1 MSTAGSKVQDTA
13 QEYQYSMPWVT
24 PSGHEF
30 TFYDTPDNERLLVK
44 HASGSHLEFKSD
56 GSIHLKAVK
65 DVHTH
70 TSVLSDQN
78 GKAQG
83 SDNTTNRSD
92 RDYTWEVGG
101 RLKIKCTELDF
112 EVDTTARI
120 KAATDI
126 IMSGNN
132 VQTKATET
140 IALESEKSMY
150 IDAKE
155 MKERVVSR
163 SNEVGTKE
171 TETGSTPIG
180 GVNVMKVFGN
190 TIIQNDDPNGGITIA
205 SKGYLNLVCGA
216 ERVDLI
222 GKFTETPS
230 ADAISTFTTKVF
242 PGVGVMNKSSVP
254 GDVYFESTAGAY
266 YVHAKGLSGSSTS
279 KTDGYKQD
287 VLLGN
292 RTRTVASGLEN
303 VAITGT
309 QTIKAAMIFLN

>member
-44 HASGSHLEFKSD
+44 HASGSHIEFKSD

-65 DVHTH
+65 DIHTH

-83 SDNTTNRSD
+83 ADNSTTRSD

-112 EVDTTARI
+112 EVDTTARV
-120 KAATDI
+120 KATTDLI
-126 IMSGNN
+126 LSGNN
-132 VQTKATET
+132 VQTKATES
-140 IALESEKSMY
+140 IAMESEKSIY
-150 IDAKE
+150 VDAKE

-163 SNEVGTKE
+163 SNEVGSKE
-171 TETGSTPIG
+171 GESGSSPIG
-180 GVNVMKVFGN
+180 GINVMKVYGN

-205 SKGYLNLVCGA
+205 SRGYLNLVCGA

-230 ADAISTFTTKVF
+230 QDAVSTFTTKVF
-242 PGVGVMNKSSVP
+242 SGIGPLNRSRVP
-254 GDVYFESTAGAY
+254 GDTYYESAAGAY
-266 YVHAKGLSGSSTS
+266 FAFAKSIPGSSQS
-279 KTDGYKQD
+279 PTDGYKQD
-287 VLLGN
+287 ILQGN
-292 RTRTVASGLEN
+292 RTRTVAGLEN
-303 VAITGT
+303 IKITGT
-309 QTIKAAMIFLN
+309 QTVKAAMIFLN